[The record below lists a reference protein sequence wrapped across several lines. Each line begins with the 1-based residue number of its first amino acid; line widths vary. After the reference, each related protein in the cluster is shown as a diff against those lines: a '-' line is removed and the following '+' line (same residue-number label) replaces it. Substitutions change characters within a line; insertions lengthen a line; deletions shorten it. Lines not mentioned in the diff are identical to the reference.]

1 MKNGKRSGFTMLEL
15 VFVVVIVGM
24 LASVA
29 IPKLNANRNDA
40 RVATELQSIAVRLQT
55 ILMKYTAT
63 STFKLSDTDY
73 ITNICYDFTASY
85 EDDGAIFVNVLRNDS
100 DDLVCKETTKRAK
113 KNHLIGE
120 HILRVNNNVMQYE

>member
-1 MKNGKRSGFTMLEL
+1 MRNSKKAFTLLEL
-15 VFVVVIVGM
+15 VFVIVIIGM
-24 LASVA
+24 LASIA
-29 IPKLNANRNDA
+29 IPKLQASRNDS
-40 RVATELQSIAVRLQT
+40 RVALELQSIAVRLQT

-63 STFKLSDTDY
+63 STFRLSDTDY
-73 ITNICYDFTASY
+73 ITNTCYDFTASY

-100 DDLVCKETTKRAK
+100 VELVCEETSKRAE